1 MAWHPL
7 EPIDVSF
14 FDTAPQRYVYRLDVA
29 VAPEEVWRSLQ
40 SDESLA
46 AWGPS
51 VKQVRW
57 TSARP
62 FTVGTTREVELA
74 LGIATVRE
82 RFFVWEEGKRYAFEV
97 YESNR
102 KLFRRF
108 GEDYVIEPH
117 DGGSRLTWTVAIEP
131 AAHLRRLAPVTGAL
145 NNLAFGRMARSG
157 RSYFA
162 RQR

>member
-7 EPIDVSF
+7 EPIDVTF
-14 FDTAPQRYVYRLDVA
+14 FDTAPQRFVYRLDVA
-29 VAPEEVWRSLQ
+29 VPPEEVWRSLQ
-40 SDESLA
+40 SDESLG
-46 AWGPS
+46 AWGPA

-62 FTVGTTREVELA
+62 FGVGTTREVELA

-82 RFFVWEEGKRYAFEV
+82 RFFIWEEGTQYAFEV
-97 YESNR
+97 CESNR

-108 GEDYVIEPH
+108 GENYVVEPRN
-117 DGGSRLTWTVAIEP
+117 GGARLTWTVAIEP
-131 AAHLRRLAPVTGAL
+131 APGVRRLAPITGPV
-145 NNLAFGRMARSG
+145 NKFAFGQMARSG